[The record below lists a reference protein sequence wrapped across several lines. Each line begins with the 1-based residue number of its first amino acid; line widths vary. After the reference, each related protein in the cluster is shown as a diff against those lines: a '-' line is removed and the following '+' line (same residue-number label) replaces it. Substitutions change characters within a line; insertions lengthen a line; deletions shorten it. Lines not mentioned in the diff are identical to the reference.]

1 MTAKSPTI
9 LIDEEMQASFLP
21 AHGVVNMRQFL
32 QAGTEV
38 WATTERLL
46 AVVAGSPLSQVWFA
60 PAIDGLRALA
70 MEDRLNEKQAKA
82 VIEATDRLAEV
93 QGVGECYRTITALAV
108 SPSAAPALLRYARR
122 QLSENTNTSRWLGF
136 SAIAELL
143 KRGTIVFDKTDLN
156 DIERAASAESDL
168 RRRQMDEIVAKV
180 RNVVNT
186 APEKRLAG
194 LSILVVDDDEPLLKL
209 WRRMLQTS
217 GAEVVTATNVSDA
230 IDRCREHEPSLL
242 ITDLAMPGETDGID
256 LLKHVRLH
264 VRKEMPV
271 IGVTGKEIA
280 SQTLQD
286 AGFTRLL
293 RKPLDPKKLP
303 GIVAA
308 EAEAHTKEA
317 DVIRSTA
324 AVV

>member
-9 LIDEEMQASFLP
+9 IIDKEMQASFLP

-32 QAGTEV
+32 QADADAPPT
-38 WATTERLL
+38 AERLL
-46 AVVAGSPLSQVWFA
+46 AVVAGSPLSQGWFA

-93 QGVGECYRTITALAV
+93 HGVGELYRTIGALAV
-108 SPSAAPALLRYARR
+108 SPSAAPTLLRYARR
-122 QLSENTNTSRWLGF
+122 QLSENTSANRWLGF
-136 SAIAELL
+136 LAIGELL
-143 KRGTIVFDKTDLN
+143 KRGTALLDKGALH
-156 DIERAASAESDL
+156 DIEKAASAESDL
-168 RRRQMDEIVAKV
+168 RRRRQMDEIVAKV
-180 RNVVNT
+180 RGVVNT

-209 WRRMLQTS
+209 WRHMLQTS
-217 GAEVVTATNVSDA
+217 GADVVTATNVPDA
-230 IDRCREHEPSLL
+230 IDRCREREPALL
-242 ITDLAMPGETDGID
+242 ITDLAMPEETDGID
-256 LLKHVRLH
+256 LLNHVRLYI
-264 VRKEMPV
+264 RKEMPV

-280 SQTLQD
+280 SETLQA

-308 EAEAHTKEA
+308 EVEANTQTTE
-317 DVIRSTA
+317 VIPG
-324 AVV
+324 